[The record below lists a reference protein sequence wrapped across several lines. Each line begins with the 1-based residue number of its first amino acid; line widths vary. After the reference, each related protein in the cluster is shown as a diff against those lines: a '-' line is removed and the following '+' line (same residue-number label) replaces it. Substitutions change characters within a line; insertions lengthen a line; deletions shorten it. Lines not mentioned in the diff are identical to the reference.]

1 MPLKNGKLPIL
12 TFVLDL
18 IICKHITFYI
28 HPIVCY
34 FKWFMHC
41 DICFAA
47 MMNIDS
53 SNRETDGPV
62 IHCTL
67 YHSLHWC
74 SLVLMVPRCE
84 CAACSKWFDL
94 FHWSRLFAGWCCF
107 MLLAHP
113 PFLPPAFPSLLAV
126 SVDHGNV
133 ILHDSLS
140 QDWTL
145 LGMLWCSWPILY
157 QKQTGWVYFI
167 YCLIFS
173 LLKM

>member
-1 MPLKNGKLPIL
+1 
-12 TFVLDL
+12 
-18 IICKHITFYI
+18 
-28 HPIVCY
+28 
-34 FKWFMHC
+34 MHC

-113 PFLPPAFPSLLAV
+113 PLPPSLLSFLTCCV
-126 SVDHGNV
+126 SGSWECHFAWQ
-133 ILHDSLS
+133 S
-140 QDWTL
+140 QSRLNTIRDALMFLANTVSKTDW
-145 LGMLWCSWPILY
+145 MRVFC
-157 QKQTGWVYFI
+157 I
-167 YCLIFS
+167 YYLIFS
-173 LLKM
+173 LLKCNHKCT